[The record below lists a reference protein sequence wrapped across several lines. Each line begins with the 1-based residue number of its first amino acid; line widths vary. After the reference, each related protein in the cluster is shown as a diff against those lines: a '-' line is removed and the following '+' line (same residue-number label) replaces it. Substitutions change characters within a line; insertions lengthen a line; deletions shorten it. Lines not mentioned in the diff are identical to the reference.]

1 MITNLLLVPAEK
13 RKAKSRGRLRL
24 IFLCFTALYG
34 AIAFKMVKFAVNP
47 HETAAKAPNNELITL
62 SRPDL
67 FDRNGKMLATD
78 LRRASLYA
86 EPHRLL
92 DSDEAAE
99 HIHAVIPDLKLKDLE
114 KKLDSDKQGFI
125 WVKRQI
131 TQSQQDALNK
141 KFTPGLGFM
150 YENRRI
156 YPNGVLASHI
166 LGHVD
171 IDNRGVAGIE
181 KTLDKRSMVT
191 QKSLISLGDTKPE
204 PVTLSIDLTA
214 QHIMREELVK
224 AMAYYKAKAAA
235 GVVMDVRTGE
245 IISMV
250 SLPDFDSNAP
260 GTSMDETRL
269 NRMTTGVFEMGS
281 TFKAIT
287 TAMALDSGK
296 VSLNSTFDT
305 RHPLVYGG
313 RPINDYHGQKRVLT
327 VPEVFIYSSN
337 IGTAKMALAVGVT
350 KHKEFLKK
358 LGQLDRLQ
366 TEVVENAM
374 PLYPKNWQEV
384 HTVTAAF
391 GHGIAVAPLQATAA
405 VAALVNG
412 GYYIAPTFIKRSEEE
427 ANMIGR
433 RVIKDETSKQM
444 RYLMRLNAERGS
456 GKQAEVDGYYVGGK
470 TGTSEKVVA
479 GRYSKTKL
487 LTSFM
492 GIFPA
497 DNPRYVILTM
507 LDEPQGLKET
517 KGYATSGWNAAPV
530 TAKLIS
536 RLAPALGIEP
546 RGAMAAANVVIPVS
560 FKGNIR

>member
-1 MITNLLLVPAEK
+1 MISRFFLVPNDK
-13 RKAKSRGRLRL
+13 RVGKSRKRLRL
-24 IFLCFTALYG
+24 VFLGFTCLYA
-34 AIAFKMVKFAVNP
+34 AIAFKMVKFAISP
-47 HETAAKAPNNELITL
+47 HDLANKPVDSNLVTL

-67 FDRNGKMLATD
+67 FDRNGKMIATD
-78 LRRASLYA
+78 LKRASLYA
-86 EPHRLL
+86 EPNKLA

-99 HIHAVIPDLKLKDLE
+99 VINSVFPELKLKDFE
-114 KKLDSDKQGFI
+114 KKLDSDKHGFM

-131 TQSQQDALNK
+131 TQSQQDELMLK
-141 KFTPGLGFM
+141 GQPGLGFM

-156 YPNGVLASHI
+156 YPNGVLASHV

-171 IDNRGVAGIE
+171 IDNRGMAGIE
-181 KTLDKRSMVT
+181 KTIDKRSMVT
-191 QKSLISLGDTKPE
+191 TKSLTSLGDMKPE
-204 PVTLSIDLTA
+204 PVTLSIDLTS
-214 QHIMREELVK
+214 QHIMRDELSK
-224 AMAYYKAKAAA
+224 AMLTYKAKAAA
-235 GVVMDVRTGE
+235 GILMDVRTGE

-250 SLPDFDSNAP
+250 SLPDFDPNSP
-260 GTSMDETRL
+260 SGSMDETRL
-269 NRMTTGVFEMGS
+269 NRLTTGVFEMGS

-296 VSLNSTFDT
+296 VTLNSTFDT
-305 RHPLVYGG
+305 RHPLYYGG
-313 RPINDYHGQKRVLT
+313 KAINDYHGQKRTLT

-350 KHKEFLKK
+350 GHKAFLKK

-374 PLYPKNWQEV
+374 PLYPKQWQEV
-384 HTVTAAF
+384 NTVTAAF

-412 GYYIAPTFIKRSEEE
+412 GYYIPPTFIKRSQEE
-427 ANMIGR
+427 ADMMGR
-433 RVIKDETSKQM
+433 RVIKEETSKQM

-456 GKQAEVDGYYVGGK
+456 GKKAEVDGYYVGGK
-470 TGTSEKVVA
+470 TGTSEKVIA

-487 LTSFM
+487 LTTFM

-497 DNPRYVILTM
+497 DTPQYVILTM

-517 KGYATSGWNAAPV
+517 HGYATSGWNAAPV
-530 TAKLIS
+530 TGKLIS
-536 RLAPALGIEP
+536 RLAPALGLEP
-546 RGAMAAANVVIPVS
+546 RGGLAAAQVAIPVS
-560 FKGNIR
+560 FKGTIR